1 MVQLI
6 LRTQLIWNLVNRI
19 YYNGRQRTTIKP
31 HLYLETGNLEAHI
44 IADMLRIENITT
56 ELNEF
61 KTDTKERLNK
71 LENWIIGIVAI
82 TVTTLLSVVTAIIIN
97 MIGK

>member
-1 MVQLI
+1 MADKETKEK
-6 LRTQLIWNLVNRI
+6 TQV
-19 YYNGRQRTTIKP
+19 
-31 HLYLETGNLEAHI
+31 YLETGNLEAHI

-56 ELNEF
+56 ELKEF
-61 KTDTKERLNK
+61 KTETKERLNK

>member
-1 MVQLI
+1 MADKE
-6 LRTQLIWNLVNRI
+6 TKE
-19 YYNGRQRTTIKP
+19 KP
-31 HLYLETGNLEAHI
+31 KVYLESGNLEAHI

-56 ELNEF
+56 ELHEF
-61 KTDTKERLNK
+61 KSDTKERLNK
-71 LENWIIGIVAI
+71 LENWIIGIVGI

>member
-1 MVQLI
+1 MADKETKEK
-6 LRTQLIWNLVNRI
+6 TQV
-19 YYNGRQRTTIKP
+19 
-31 HLYLETGNLEAHI
+31 YLETGNLEAHI

-61 KTDTKERLNK
+61 KIDTKERLNK

>member
-1 MVQLI
+1 MADKETKEKQQV
-6 LRTQLIWNLVNRI
+6 
-19 YYNGRQRTTIKP
+19 
-31 HLYLETGNLEAHI
+31 YLESGNLEAHI

-56 ELNEF
+56 ELQF
-61 KTDTKERLNK
+61 KSDTKERLNK
-71 LENWIIGIVAI
+71 LENWIIGIVGI